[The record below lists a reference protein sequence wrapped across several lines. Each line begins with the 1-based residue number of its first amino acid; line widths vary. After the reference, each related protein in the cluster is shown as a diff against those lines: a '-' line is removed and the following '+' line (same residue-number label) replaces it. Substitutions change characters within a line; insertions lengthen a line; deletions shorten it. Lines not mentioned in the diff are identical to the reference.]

1 MNMEASTKQGLMKKQ
16 NEQKNNNLI
25 EIVDQNGVETGV
37 EMVLKQNIALLPESV
52 ATDRIKASAGFY
64 ISNRKDLMDL
74 NKIGKLEMLYGVL
87 KEAMLGLEAG
97 TDYDIVP
104 FRGKPTVVRGKNGW
118 FKIVDLIK
126 PAEIVRFTNNVVT
139 KGDDFYFN
147 PATEELR
154 HTLNGVRGQKF
165 EDIEGTYAYIKFQ
178 NGFEKTVYLSK
189 EDLQQIRDMSPSG
202 QSDYSPWNTNAV
214 KMCKTKVV
222 KELAKE
228 LCTLWSGRLTSVL
241 NRIVESDEVS
251 IKSIDE
257 KGNIIND
264 DSIYKEV
271 PVIEA
276 KEVSIDEL

>member
-1 MNMEASTKQGLMKKQ
+1 MEASTKQGLMKSK
-16 NEQKNNNLI
+16 NEQKKNNLI

-64 ISNRKDLMDL
+64 ISNRKDLMGL
-74 NKIGKLEMLYGVL
+74 NNIGKLEMLYGVL
-87 KEAMLGLEAG
+87 KEAMLNLEAG
-97 TDYDIVP
+97 TDYDILP
-104 FRGKPTVVRGKNGW
+104 FKGKPTVVRSKNGW

-126 PAEIVRFTNNVVT
+126 PAEIIRFTNNVVT

-147 PATEELR
+147 PATEELN
-154 HTLNGVRGQKF
+154 HVLVGTRGQNF
-165 EDIEGTYAYIKFQ
+165 EDIEGAYAYIKFK

-189 EDLQQIRDMSPSG
+189 EDLKQIRDMSPSG
-202 QSDYSPWNTNAV
+202 NGEFSPWTTNAV

-241 NRIVESDEVS
+241 TQIVESDEVS

-264 DSIYKEV
+264 DSIYKEPITV
-271 PVIEA
+271 EA

>member
-1 MNMEASTKQGLMKKQ
+1 MEASTKQGLMKNK
-16 NEQKNNNLI
+16 NEQKKNNLI

-64 ISNRKDLMDL
+64 ISNRKDLMGL
-74 NKIGKLEMLYGVL
+74 NNIGKLEMLYGVL
-87 KEAMLGLEAG
+87 KEAMLNLEAG
-97 TDYDIVP
+97 TDYDIIP
-104 FRGKPTVVRGKNGW
+104 FKGKPTVVRSKNGW

-126 PAEIVRFTNNVVT
+126 PAEIIRFTNNVVT

-147 PATEELR
+147 PATEELN
-154 HTLNGVRGQKF
+154 HVLVGTRGQNF
-165 EDIEGTYAYIKFQ
+165 EDIEGAYAYIKFK

-189 EDLQQIRDMSPSG
+189 EDLKQIRDMSPSG
-202 QSDYSPWNTNAV
+202 NSEFSPWTTNAV

-241 NRIVESDEVS
+241 TQIVESDEVS

-257 KGNIIND
+257 RGNIIND
-264 DSIYKEV
+264 DSIYKEPITV
-271 PVIEA
+271 DA